1 MHELMGKS
9 LKNNHRFTYILWFLQ
24 LIGPMFYDPDYLK
37 GVMLGVIQGPGTNK
51 ILTNPSRVEGPI
63 FWWYPVPPT
72 GWHPGVF
79 LVPKKK
85 KDVIWITCEMLGSE
99 GWWYSINIF

>member
-9 LKNNHRFTYILWFLQ
+9 LKHNHRFTYILWFLQ
-24 LIGPMFYDPDYLK
+24 LIGPMFYDPPYLK

-63 FWWYPVPPT
+63 FLVVPSATYWMTP
-72 GWHPGVF
+72 W
-79 LVPKKK
+79 
-85 KDVIWITCEMLGSE
+85 C
-99 GWWYSINIF
+99 IFGTKTKERRDLNHLWNAW

>member
-85 KDVIWITCEMLGSE
+85 KDVIWSPVKCLVVKAGDTV
-99 GWWYSINIF
+99 